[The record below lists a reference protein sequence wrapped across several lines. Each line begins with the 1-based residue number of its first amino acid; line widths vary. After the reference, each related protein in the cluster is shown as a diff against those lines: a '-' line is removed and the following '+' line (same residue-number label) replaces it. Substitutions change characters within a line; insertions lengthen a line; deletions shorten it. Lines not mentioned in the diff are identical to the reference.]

1 MPRTNDE
8 ILAGC
13 VSAADAEAIVAA
25 RAACDRIAE
34 RVRYVE
40 TNSAGRIWVVAD
52 HAEEALF
59 ELLNYAASHGYC
71 AEAARAMDRREVSGN
86 E

>member
-8 ILAGC
+8 ILAEC

-25 RAACDRIAE
+25 RAACDRIAG

-40 TNSAGRIWVVAD
+40 TNSAGRICAVAA
-52 HAEEALF
+52 HAGETLF
-59 ELLNYAASHGYC
+59 DLLNHAASYGYC
-71 AEAARAMDRREVSGN
+71 AEAARAIDLREVSGN